1 MDLSTRTGWVHIA
14 YALVL
19 AILGL
24 ILAQRVSTMAGNAV
38 NKRFS
43 RHHAMLIRRLI
54 FYTLFLMFAFT
65 ALQQLGFKINVLLG
79 AAGVFTVALSFA
91 SQTAASNFVSG
102 VFLLFERPFKIG
114 DTIEVKNFQGTVDA
128 IDLLSTKIR
137 TADNTLVRIPNE
149 VIMKSEVVNTSF
161 FKTIRI
167 SIAITVVYKSE
178 VERVKAVLLAL
189 AKDCDD
195 ILTEPAAQVI
205 VNNITDYAL
214 ELKLMVWTKTSRAT
228 KVKNLLYELIKERF
242 DQENIEIPSPKITT
256 HQE

>member
-1 MDLSTRTGWVHIA
+1 
-14 YALVL
+14 
-19 AILGL
+19 LGL